1 MSTDDKKV
9 KRTTRKVTRAGANA
23 VPQKAANA
31 GLTTNAQLH
40 MTDSVIGKASDERTA
55 ESVRFGP
62 AIKAFR
68 AKAGL
73 SQAELADIVHV
84 SRNTVVKWENDGY
97 KPDHDTIVEL
107 CKILGMSL
115 DDLYGIATTA
125 VTQQELKMLREYR
138 LISPVGQKVIE
149 KMIFHM
155 LDEEL
160 KAKDELMKASFAL
173 FETPCTKAAAGSGTP
188 YSDDEMTYCFMRK
201 TDRNRLA
208 DAVVGVV
215 GDSMLPVYHDG
226 DSVYIEYCEDAYPG
240 EDVVC
245 NTPDGLII
253 KRLSADHRLFSV
265 NPKIPY
271 SEKDDGYTIQIVGRV
286 LGIAETSDFPA
297 GGEDKILENLFD
309 REIGLFKQEHHMYD

>member
-9 KRTTRKVTRAGANA
+9 KRTTSKVTRAGANA

-125 VTQQELKMLREYR
+125 VTQQELKLNAPYR
-138 LISPVGQKVIE
+138 SERDALYLLHKVEESFEPVRRPIKG
-149 KMIFHM
+149 
-155 LDEEL
+155 L
-160 KAKDELMKASFAL
+160 AK
-173 FETPCTKAAAGSGTP
+173 GT
-188 YSDDEMTYCFMRK
+188 
-201 TDRNRLA
+201 
-208 DAVVGVV
+208 
-215 GDSMLPVYHDG
+215 
-226 DSVYIEYCEDAYPG
+226 
-240 EDVVC
+240 
-245 NTPDGLII
+245 
-253 KRLSADHRLFSV
+253 DHR
-265 NPKIPY
+265 P
-271 SEKDDGYTIQIVGRV
+271 
-286 LGIAETSDFPA
+286 
-297 GGEDKILENLFD
+297 
-309 REIGLFKQEHHMYD
+309 GL